1 MSNEKNIFDIPKES
15 AIDEPQWLSVHEISD
30 YLHIKEASIQRWL
43 REKHIPAYK
52 IGRYW
57 RFDKH
62 EINTWIKSGRAA
74 DVDRGIVDKESI
86 DE

>member
-1 MSNEKNIFDIPKES
+1 M
-15 AIDEPQWLSVHEISD
+15 
-30 YLHIKEASIQRWL
+30 
-43 REKHIPAYK
+43 PAYK